1 MRKSSS
7 IVAFGGVIAALCLVL
22 MLISGVLQVATLAIP
37 ALSGM
42 LLMFIVIELGAKW
55 AVCVYAVVSVFSILF
70 VADKEAALMFTLFF
84 GYYPILKSK
93 LDIILPK
100 ILSWT
105 LKFLVFNVA
114 MILEY
119 FAAIK
124 ILMVPSEEYVLF
136 GVSIPL
142 VLLFLANIVF
152 LLYDRA
158 LVGIVIMYYQRL
170 RNNLK
175 FLRK

>member
-93 LDIILPK
+93 LDILSPK
-100 ILSWT
+100 IFSWF
-105 LKFLVFNVA
+105 LKFLVFNIA

-119 FAAIK
+119 FVAIK
-124 ILMVPSEEYVLF
+124 ILMVPSEEYVIF

-152 LLYDRA
+152 ILYDRA